1 MATTR
6 VSENGIIIT
15 PEQIAPLG
23 LRVGDS
29 VEVVATSDGIQLK
42 KIDAV
47 VAEQLEVAKRVM
59 EKRHEVLRRLA
70 E

>member
-1 MATTR
+1 MTTAR
-6 VSENGIIIT
+6 VRENGLLIS
-15 PEQIAPLG
+15 PELFAPLG

-29 VEVVATSDGIQLK
+29 VEVVATSEGIQLK
-42 KIDAV
+42 KIDSV

-59 EKRHEVLRRLA
+59 EKRHDVLRRLA

>member
-1 MATTR
+1 MTTAR
-6 VSENGIIIT
+6 VGENGLLIL
-15 PEQIAPLG
+15 PEMFEPLG

-29 VEVVATSDGIQLK
+29 VEVVANSEGIQLK

-59 EKRHEVLRRLA
+59 EKRHDVLRRLA

>member
-1 MATTR
+1 MTTAR
-6 VSENGIIIT
+6 VGENGLVIS
-15 PEQIAPLG
+15 PEQIEPLG

-29 VEVVATSDGIQLK
+29 VEVVATSEGIQLK
-42 KIDAV
+42 KIDAA

-59 EKRHEVLRRLA
+59 EKRDDVLRRLA